1 MGWVR
6 MGIRSCLGLLSD
18 RVKLLAYRI
27 FDPVTA
33 GAKSEAKAA
42 AKPDSKPDAKVV
54 ATPDAKAEP
63 KPETKA
69 EAKPD
74 PKANA
79 KPETEAEPKPDVKAE
94 TPSDLT
100 PQISKRA
107 YELYEKRGRQGD
119 QAGQDWDQAK
129 REIGKDETKTKLKP
143 EVKNE
148 VKPGAD
154 AKASTDLTPQ
164 LVKRVH
170 DLYEELGAKM
180 LRPFRGWRIQSTRPP
195 KMKPRSSQNQPA
207 TRSLKGGH
215 DHGSELASLALHFR
229 VASKLGRFRGDLR
242 WCSRQPDFLT
252 AQYHR
257 GRSSYREWTCSLG
270 FHFEKLVGFR

>member
-1 MGWVR
+1 M
-6 MGIRSCLGLLSD
+6 
-18 RVKLLAYRI
+18 
-27 FDPVTA
+27 
-33 GAKSEAKAA
+33 
-42 AKPDSKPDAKVV
+42 

-129 REIGKDETKTKLKP
+129 REIGKDETKTKPKP

-148 VKPGAD
+148 VKPGAE

-170 DLYEELGAKM
+170 DLYEELGRKDVEAVQR
-180 LRPFRGWRIQSTRPP
+180 LENSEHETP
-195 KMKPRSSQNQPA
+195 KNEAEVQPKPAGNAEPQ
-207 TRSLKGGH
+207 
-215 DHGSELASLALHFR
+215 
-229 VASKLGRFRGDLR
+229 
-242 WCSRQPDFLT
+242 
-252 AQYHR
+252 
-257 GRSSYREWTCSLG
+257 GRS
-270 FHFEKLVGFR
+270 